1 MKKKVK
7 NSLVLFL
14 VMFVIFGTINLNALE
29 IEKVH
34 NISSIG
40 ISFLEENW
48 CQDLNVVWRILGY
61 LKNVAYVATPI
72 ILIVTGAIG
81 LLKAAASQN
90 EGKIKKAQDVLIKK
104 IISAVCVFLVITV
117 VEIVLDLVADNN
129 WRSCADCFI
138 NPTNCGTESSE
149 NSVSGKTPGSTS
161 GSSTYRTNEKN

>member
-1 MKKKVK
+1 MKKNVRIG
-7 NSLVLFL
+7 LVLFL
-14 VMFVIFGTINLNALE
+14 VIFVIFGTIDLNALE
-29 IEKVH
+29 IEKIH
-34 NISSIG
+34 NITSIG

-61 LKNVAYVATPI
+61 LKNVAYVAAPI

-81 LLKAAASQN
+81 LLRAAASQN

-117 VEIVLDLVADNN
+117 VQVVLDLVADNN
-129 WRSCADCFI
+129 WKSCADCFI
-138 NPTNCGTESSE
+138 NPTNCGS

-161 GSSTYRTNEKN
+161 GSSTNRTDQKIRVN